1 MPRKQK
7 VIEQP
12 PLPEVEV
19 LEQTIDDTTIQA
31 TVPPEA
37 PLPTVAEDNSTLLPD
52 TVKEI
57 KVKPKRKPQQKK
69 IQVKEI
75 EEVKEQEPPNNI
87 LLETTETIEQE
98 KPKNKVKTLE
108 QVKCETCEKDMTKR
122 TLRYHHKCPG
132 QVVKREEIPV
142 KKRIKKESKKEE
154 EQTDV
159 NISTVKSRNDQQSN
173 PEKPRLTNT
182 YQDRLQKA
190 LEKRAENMQK
200 LASQIA

>member
-19 LEQTIDDTTIQA
+19 LEQTLGDTTVQT

-37 PLPTVAEDNSTLLPD
+37 PAPVVDEALSTLLPD
-52 TVKEI
+52 TVKEV

-142 KKRIKKESKKEE
+142 KKRVKKESKKEE

-159 NISTVKSRNDQQSN
+159 NTSMVKHRNDQQPN